1 MGIWKTQA
9 IKDPRAKMGLKDVL
23 RFCSLLFC
31 LSQFLVKHHDKQF
44 SELESSPVSAWYIYA
59 VADRVDSTLN
69 YIS

>member
-1 MGIWKTQA
+1 
-9 IKDPRAKMGLKDVL
+9 MGLKDVL